1 MKRETREWLILSVLI
16 LMKALLLIIAIL
28 LTSPIWSQDS
38 IQVKIIKIKG
48 EKVIMK
54 TIERPRIKFIT
65 YCKSPYRVKEILWIK
80 QQQVY

>member
-16 LMKALLLIIAIL
+16 LIFLLIGVIAFC
-28 LTSPIWSQDS
+28 QDS

-54 TIERPRIKFIT
+54 TIERPRIKFIA

-80 QQQVY
+80 KPEL